1 MTIRLA
7 KRVNLAVPS
16 AMSGLYPTNL
26 GADAIAFA
34 AGQPKE
40 QCFPTAEMKR
50 AIDQAMSQGGQHLF
64 QYHDVLGD
72 PELRAQLAAR
82 IARTGG
88 VPATQ
93 DNVVLT
99 VGGQQGLEVI
109 AKTVLN
115 PGDDVIV
122 EGPCYFGA
130 LGAFDLCEPTY
141 HTVPLQAD
149 GVDLDQLE
157 ATLKQYPET
166 KLFYTVPDHQNPT
179 GVTMSVAKRQRLV
192 ALANQYDFVILED
205 SPYRDLG
212 YTGTLLP
219 TIKHFDTQG
228 RVVFLSSFSKMLV
241 PGLRVGWLVADGD
254 LLAGI
259 QKMLLASN
267 LGAASVVQAAL
278 ANYMKEND
286 LDAHLANLR
295 IHYHEQHDAMMA
307 AIQKYVPDAVTVTHP
322 TGGFYYWVTLP
333 QGVDTTAVLTN
344 IAAPQAHVT
353 YIPSANFYPQHDVH
367 NGLRLSYSGVTPA
380 QIDAGMRRLGQ
391 VLETAIRRAQPVP
404 EA

>member
-1 MTIRLA
+1 M
-7 KRVNLAVPS
+7 N
-16 AMSGLYPTNL
+16 
-26 GADAIAFA
+26 
-34 AGQPKE
+34 
-40 QCFPTAEMKR
+40 
-50 AIDQAMSQGGQHLF
+50 QGGQHLF
-64 QYHDVLGD
+64 QYHDVLGN

-88 VPATQ
+88 VSATQ

-149 GVDLDQLE
+149 GVDLEQLE

-166 KLFYTVPDHQNPT
+166 KLFYTVPDYQNPT

-212 YTGTLLP
+212 YTGAPLP

-267 LGAASVVQAAL
+267 LGAASVVQEAL

-286 LDAHLANLR
+286 LDAHMVELKN
-295 IHYHEQHDAMMA
+295 HYHEQHDAMMA
-307 AIQKYVPDAVTVTHP
+307 AIQKYVPGVVTVTHP

-333 QGVDTTAVLTN
+333 QGVDTTAILAN

-391 VLETAIRRAQPVP
+391 VLETAIKRAQPVP